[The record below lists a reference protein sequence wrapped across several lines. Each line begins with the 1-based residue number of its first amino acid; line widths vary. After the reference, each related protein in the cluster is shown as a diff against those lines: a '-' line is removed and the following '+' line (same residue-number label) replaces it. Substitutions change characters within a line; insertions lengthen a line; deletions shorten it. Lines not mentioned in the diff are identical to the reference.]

1 MRISAFFW
9 CWFLSG
15 ITLAQSDSLQS
26 KIKYYNSFVSGVLIG
41 SAEDADEK
49 EFSLS
54 FTSIHGI
61 KFKSGLKLGLGVGL
75 DTYYDLKVVPFITS
89 VSFDQ
94 ERKRN
99 GLFIQLNSGYS
110 IVRYTKN
117 NEEFGDLYEK
127 GGFTMN
133 PMIGYRIK
141 VEDFRIYWQAG
152 YKYQVAEVGYEYLD
166 WGGNTQ
172 RDSRNYEFNRFVIQL
187 GFGFR

>member
-1 MRISAFFW
+1 M
-9 CWFLSG
+9 
-15 ITLAQSDSLQS
+15 
-26 KIKYYNSFVSGVLIG
+26 SGVLIG